1 MAFPHKENGPV
12 VLRFSEWAAEA
23 VPALIL
29 TSFGHGFSWS
39 PQRITSQN
47 QQEASSYGYSAKQA
61 VKHQVGPLRRN
72 LTDRK
77 FMTLRILK
85 AFTRWIFEISERIFR
100 KHSECSWWF
109 MGLRWQ
115 LWQVNQTCRHF
126 YDDYKTSNSWNSCS
140 WWLQTDRQ
148 VSSSAPV
155 MNNMLPGV
163 RREKETVFLG
173 RYILREITLW
183 KWNDKPGVICFFFKY
198 IMLDSTMCGH
208 CGKSISDQWEL
219 SHYPINAC
227 SQSILKM
234 I

>member
-72 LTDRK
+72 LRDRK
-77 FMTLRILK
+77 FMALLILK
-85 AFTRWIFEISERIFR
+85 AFTWWTFEISERILR
-100 KHSECSWWF
+100 KHSERSWWF

-115 LWQVNQTCRHF
+115 LWQVNQTCRHLTF
-126 YDDYKTSNSWNSCS
+126 MMTTRPPTAETAVADGCR
-140 WWLQTDRQ
+140 QTDK
-148 VSSSAPV
+148 SAVWLLLWIICCQEWGEKKRPYFWPATFF
-155 MNNMLPGV
+155 MRLHYGSEMIN
-163 RREKETVFLG
+163 RE
-173 RYILREITLW
+173 
-183 KWNDKPGVICFFFKY
+183 
-198 IMLDSTMCGH
+198 
-208 CGKSISDQWEL
+208 
-219 SHYPINAC
+219 
-227 SQSILKM
+227 
-234 I
+234 